1 MLGGR
6 FRAEM
11 PRRFGGFFRNDA
23 DHRDFTAI
31 GTAAGLPQT
40 RPYEDVLPRLSP
52 IAWNL
57 RSQVQRMIKCATTD
71 PCHECCCDL
80 SLIRPAVS
88 LSALHCNTVYTST
101 SVVQMCRF

>member
-31 GTAAGLPQT
+31 GTAAGLSYTLTYQDLHPMQS
-40 RPYEDVLPRLSP
+40 L

-57 RSQVQRMIKCATTD
+57 RPQVQRVIVRATTD
-71 PCHECCCDL
+71 HVI
-80 SLIRPAVS
+80 SAAVI
-88 LSALHCNTVYTST
+88 SA
-101 SVVQMCRF
+101 

>member
-31 GTAAGLPQT
+31 GTAAGLSCT
-40 RPYEDVLPRLSP
+40 LPFRDSHP
-52 IAWNL
+52 I
-57 RSQVQRMIKCATTD
+57 
-71 PCHECCCDL
+71 
-80 SLIRPAVS
+80 
-88 LSALHCNTVYTST
+88 
-101 SVVQMCRF
+101 SVVAWKLRQGPKEEYACSSSIL